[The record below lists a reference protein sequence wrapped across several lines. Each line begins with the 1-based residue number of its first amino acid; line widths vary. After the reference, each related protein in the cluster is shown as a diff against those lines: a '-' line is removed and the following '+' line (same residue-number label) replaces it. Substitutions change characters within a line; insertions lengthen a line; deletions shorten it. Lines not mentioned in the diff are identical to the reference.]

1 MALSKKDSSLLLI
14 AVCFGLL
21 AALLVSRYL
30 KTAASQG
37 KTFVVAAQPVEAG
50 KEIQAEQVKLSEPM
64 TNAQADELFLQ
75 VADVIGK
82 EAAVDIKRGA
92 LIHREE
98 VKLPIAEEETAKKQA
113 LPIPP
118 GMRAFD
124 LSAKN
129 VFRVPEL
136 LMMGTYI
143 DIVGHLG
150 DENGGGHMRTVLHS
164 AQVLSIN
171 QTKEGLI
178 DSFSIAVTS
187 EEAETVAGAISRDK
201 VQIILRSE
209 PGDKPRFSHSG
220 GVMEVIRGVK
230 QGQTVSF
237 GGQGTFWKGK
247 DR

>member
-1 MALSKKDSSLLLI
+1 MALSKKDSTLLLI

-30 KTAASQG
+30 KQASTQG
-37 KTFVVAAQPVEAG
+37 RTFVVAAQPIQAG
-50 KEIQAEQVKLSEPM
+50 KEITNEQVKLSEPM
-64 TNAQADELFLQ
+64 TDAPADKLFLQ
-75 VADVIGK
+75 VHDVIGK

-92 LIHREE
+92 LINREE
-98 VKLPIAEEETAKKQA
+98 VKLPKLEEELQKKS

-118 GMRAFD
+118 GMRVFD
-124 LSAKN
+124 LSSKN
-129 VFRVPEL
+129 TFRIPDL
-136 LMMGTYI
+136 LAVGSYI
-143 DIVGHLG
+143 DIVGQLG
-150 DENGGGHMRTVLHS
+150 DENGRGHMRTVLHS
-164 AQVLSIN
+164 AQVLSIS
-171 QTKEGLI
+171 QTKEGVT

-187 EEAETVAGAISRDK
+187 EEAEAVAGAVQRDK
-201 VQIILRSE
+201 VQIILRSG

-237 GGQGTFWKGK
+237 GGSGSFWKGK

>member
-1 MALSKKDSSLLLI
+1 MALSRKDMSLLII
-14 AVCFGLL
+14 AVSFGLI

-30 KTAASQG
+30 KSAATQG
-37 KTFVVAAQPVEAG
+37 KAFVVAVEPVQAG
-50 KEIQAEQVKLSEPM
+50 ETIRADQVKLSDPI
-64 TNAQADELFLQ
+64 TNASADDLFLQ
-75 VADVIGK
+75 VYDVIGK

-92 LIHREE
+92 LVRRNE
-98 VKLPIAEEETAKKQA
+98 VKLPKAEEDAQHRQA

-124 LSAKN
+124 ISSRN

-136 LMMGTYI
+136 LALGTYI
-143 DIVGHLG
+143 DIVGFIG
-150 DENGGGHMRTVLHS
+150 DGINTGHMRTVLHS

-171 QTKEGLI
+171 FTKEGLVE
-178 DSFSIAVTS
+178 SFSIAVTS
-187 EEAETVAGAISRDK
+187 EEAEAIASAIARDK

-209 PGDKPRFSHSG
+209 AGDKPRFSHSG

-230 QGQTVSF
+230 QGQSVSF

-247 DR
+247 E